1 MEMAELKRK
10 QNEKPADRQ
19 KMMDE
24 ALKEVKDRKKKIMDL
39 KFAKKQQEKPKAQQK
54 QAKKGRGKR

>member
-10 QNEKPADRQ
+10 QNEKTADRQ

-24 ALKEVKDRKKKIMDL
+24 AVKEVKDRKKKKLEI
-39 KFAKKQQEKPKAQQK
+39 KFSKKQPEKPKNQQK
-54 QAKKGRGKR
+54 NAKKGRGKR

>member
-24 ALKEVKDRKKKIMDL
+24 ALKEVKDRKKKQLDL
-39 KFAKKQQEKPKAQQK
+39 KFSKKQAEKPKNQQK
-54 QAKKGRGKR
+54 QAKKARGKR